1 MNEGPIEYDPYS
13 YEVHED
19 PYPTYRRLRDE
30 APLYHNERVGFWA
43 LSRHSDVV
51 AALKDTR
58 RFSNCQG
65 VALETM
71 GGYDASATMSFL
83 AMDPP
88 KHTRMRALVSHAFTP
103 RRVAAFEPRIR
114 QIATEHID
122 AVIDRRSCDFIGDFA
137 GKLPMDVVSEMFG
150 VPPEDRALLRS
161 WSEGIV
167 HREEGQA
174 GVPASAVEAAVNL
187 LRYLADMTRHAKN
200 AERDDLTGALLQA
213 SLDGD
218 RLSDREVVGI
228 LFLMVIAGNETTT
241 NLLGSALYW
250 LWKHTDQRARVR
262 SDPGLIA
269 GWVEETLR
277 FDGSTQG
284 LARTAVEDIGLHG
297 GTMPAGSRVL
307 LLLGSANRDERVWT
321 DPDRFDVSRDTTL
334 AVSFGHGIHYCLGAP
349 LARLEANVALQEV
362 QARLPDFEI
371 DERRLVR
378 VHSSNVRG
386 FSQVLIG
393 F

>member
-1 MNEGPIEYDPYS
+1 LTEYDPYS
-13 YEVHED
+13 YEIHED
-19 PYPTYRRLRDE
+19 PYPVYRWLRDE
-30 APLYHNERVGFWA
+30 APLYHNQRLGFWA
-43 LSRHSDVV
+43 LSRHADVV
-51 AALKDTR
+51 AALRDTK

-88 KHTRMRALVSHAFTP
+88 KHTRIRALVSHAFTP
-103 RRVAAFEPRIR
+103 RRVASLEPRIR

-122 AVIDRRSCDFIGDFA
+122 AFIERRSCDFIADFA

-174 GVPASAVEAAVNL
+174 GVPSGAIDAAANL
-187 LRYLADMTRHAKN
+187 LRYLAGMVRA
-200 AERDDLTGALLQA
+200 AAAAGRDDLTGALLRA
-213 SLDGD
+213 DVDGD

-241 NLLGSALYW
+241 NLLGNALYRA
-250 LWKHTDQRARVR
+250 WKHPDQRERVR
-262 SDPGLIA
+262 NDPGLIH

-284 LARTAVEDIGLHG
+284 LARTAVEDVTLHG
-297 GTMPAGSRVL
+297 QTMPGGERVL
-307 LLLGSANRDERVWT
+307 LLLGSANRDERVWA
-321 DPDRFDVSRDTTL
+321 DPDRFDIARDTTPAL
-334 AVSFGHGIHYCLGAP
+334 SFGHGIHYCLGAP

-386 FSQVLIG
+386 FSRMPVA